1 MILRYVVLCVHCT
14 VINKLGLA
22 GPEASPN
29 CPLLSNNFL
38 FKLYW
43 TDRKNIS
50 PQLIPQTSVSLCC
63 CHTILTAVV
72 AVDSLTGLCCC
83 CDFAVADSAAVA
95 VRPEA
100 EVGRDLLIIWCVGGG
115 ERERET
121 TDSYTDTL
129 SGPSEAAVSR
139 PLIGQSS
146 RVAVFLLARC
156 VAVQAPA
163 WAQACSTLGPVSPA
177 GQRETQT
184 RRCHYEQ
191 PRIILQK
198 KTYSIVP
205 FQFPVS
211 LSYFMLPLLILWD
224 FH

>member
-115 ERERET
+115 ERERLQT
-121 TDSYTDTL
+121 VTL
-129 SGPSEAAVSR
+129 IHSQGQARLQYPGLSLVR
-139 PLIGQSS
+139 VRVLQSS
-146 RVAVFLLARC
+146 YWPDV
-156 VAVQAPA
+156 
-163 WAQACSTLGPVSPA
+163 
-177 GQRETQT
+177 
-184 RRCHYEQ
+184 
-191 PRIILQK
+191 
-198 KTYSIVP
+198 
-205 FQFPVS
+205 
-211 LSYFMLPLLILWD
+211 
-224 FH
+224 